1 MEWILPQVEFM
12 VNGVMPKDL
21 SAGIVFSL
29 RELQGLKDRIE
40 AHGQEKT
47 ALKKLHKELRKQHAS
62 LNRERRFQEK
72 KTHETENKYVE
83 VQLLKFGQVHFLC
96 SLTTRPLFSLW
107 CLLGLHC
114 HLSNCWDSTLPTAI
128 TILKAFSCC
137 KRTGLQPILLSL
149 GHMNAADHNR

>member
-1 MEWILPQVEFM
+1 LLLMEWILPQVEFM

-83 VQLLKFGQVHFLC
+83 VQLLKFGQVPFLC
-96 SLTTRPLFSLW
+96 SHHQTPFFLCGVYWVCTAV
-107 CLLGLHC
+107 C
-114 HLSNCWDSTLPTAI
+114 PTAG
-128 TILKAFSCC
+128 TLLYQ
-137 KRTGLQPILLSL
+137 LQ
-149 GHMNAADHNR
+149 

>member
-1 MEWILPQVEFM
+1 MVLMEWILPQVEFM

-29 RELQGLKDRIE
+29 QELQGLKDQIE

-96 SLTTRPLFSLW
+96 SHHQTPFFSLVPIGFALPFVQ
-107 CLLGLHC
+107 LLGLY
-114 HLSNCWDSTLPTAI
+114 ST
-128 TILKAFSCC
+128 K
-137 KRTGLQPILLSL
+137 LQ
-149 GHMNAADHNR
+149 